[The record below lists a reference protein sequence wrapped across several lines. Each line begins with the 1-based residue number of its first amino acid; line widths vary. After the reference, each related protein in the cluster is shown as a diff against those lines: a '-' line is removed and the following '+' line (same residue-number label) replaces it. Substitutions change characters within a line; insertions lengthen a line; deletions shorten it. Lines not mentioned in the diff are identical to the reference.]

1 MTDENGNPMPRKAW
15 MKDEAIKFAFRQ
27 FLTIVITGF
36 VALTAALVW
45 EPARDWL
52 VGMGTM
58 PREIQKQGERI
69 EAVETT
75 VRRLTQPRKVFE
87 VSRVSTRPVAG
98 FCEEG
103 EPCRIK
109 LRIRR
114 LEPAK
119 ECQIVPGSV
128 EWGFVNPRSEIFAH
142 AERVDPPAGRN
153 IGLTWEDTFV
163 TVITPTGLQ
172 PDANFTFI
180 ARYTH
185 CPGWIEGEPPLEYQN
200 EPIPFAIKQVE

>member
-1 MTDENGNPMPRKAW
+1 MTDSDGKQTPRKAW

-27 FLTIVITGF
+27 FLTIVITGA
-36 VALTAALVW
+36 VALVTALIW

-58 PREIQKQGERI
+58 PTEIRKQGERL
-69 EAVETT
+69 ETVETT
-75 VRRLTQPRKVFE
+75 VRRLTQPRRVFE

-103 EPCRIK
+103 EPCRIR

-119 ECQIVPGSV
+119 ECRIVPGSV

-142 AERVDPPAGRN
+142 AERVDMPAGRN

-180 ARYTH
+180 AKYTH
-185 CPGWIEGEPPLEYQN
+185 CPGWVEGEVPLEYQN
-200 EPIPFAIKQVE
+200 EPIPFTIRQAD